1 MQGSAR
7 GSSEISIDWLEPAF
21 YHFQLQV
28 VLVPFQ
34 SKGIAKAHHNT
45 VDSYYLL
52 LSTFLNRLVPIW
64 IFRGEAEEKLDVNSH
79 HLQGRNMAE
88 MVVPDAGGAVAGPP
102 PKERTCSCLPAPKAK
117 EDKEGEKLSL
127 GSVRR
132 LRAGL
137 HP

>member
-1 MQGSAR
+1 
-7 GSSEISIDWLEPAF
+7 
-21 YHFQLQV
+21 
-28 VLVPFQ
+28 
-34 SKGIAKAHHNT
+34 
-45 VDSYYLL
+45 
-52 LSTFLNRLVPIW
+52 
-64 IFRGEAEEKLDVNSH
+64 
-79 HLQGRNMAE
+79 MAD
-88 MVVPDAGGAVAGPP
+88 MVVPDAGGAGAGPP

>member
-1 MQGSAR
+1 
-7 GSSEISIDWLEPAF
+7 
-21 YHFQLQV
+21 
-28 VLVPFQ
+28 
-34 SKGIAKAHHNT
+34 
-45 VDSYYLL
+45 
-52 LSTFLNRLVPIW
+52 
-64 IFRGEAEEKLDVNSH
+64 
-79 HLQGRNMAE
+79 MAE

>member
-1 MQGSAR
+1 MCT
-7 GSSEISIDWLEPAF
+7 D
-21 YHFQLQV
+21 
-28 VLVPFQ
+28 
-34 SKGIAKAHHNT
+34 
-45 VDSYYLL
+45 
-52 LSTFLNRLVPIW
+52 LSTFLSRLVPIW
-64 IFRGEAEEKLDVNSH
+64 IPRGEAALHSH
-79 HLQGRNMAE
+79 GGRNMAE

-137 HP
+137 HPQTTPLHAPYSYSD